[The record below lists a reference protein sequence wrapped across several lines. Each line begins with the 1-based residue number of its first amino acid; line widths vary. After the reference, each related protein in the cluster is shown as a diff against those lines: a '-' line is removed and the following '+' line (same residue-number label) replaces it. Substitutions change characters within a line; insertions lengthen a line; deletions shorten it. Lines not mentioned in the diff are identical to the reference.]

1 LDYYQSG
8 DPIIDESMM
17 EIWIIPG
24 IPGIPGIPA
33 IPIIC
38 WTSDCCDS
46 TSSLQTA
53 CHSTLNDLPLPD
65 TERRVLLQLAI
76 EDSILL
82 SNVVTRVN
90 DFIVY
95 TVHTPQ
101 SLLLSARLDT
111 N

>member
-1 LDYYQSG
+1 
-8 DPIIDESMM
+8 MM
-17 EIWIIPG
+17 EIWI
-24 IPGIPGIPA
+24 IPA

-46 TSSLQTA
+46 TSSMQ

-76 EDSILL
+76 EVL